1 MRLELESGVLPGSV
15 DVPAVEQALGQL
27 APDTDVTF
35 AILTADNGD
44 FIQTACHEQAFLL
57 ERQTS
62 SPEHHFRGLRAD
74 LPAAE
79 PKKRHW
85 WSFFTEA
92 VDPRTLFSRQ
102 QVVGAF
108 SAFATGA
115 ADPAFLEWR
124 NIDAEIWLPS
134 R

>member
-35 AILTADNGD
+35 AIFTADNGD
-44 FIQTACHEQAFLL
+44 FIQTACHEQGFLL
-57 ERQTS
+57 ERRTL
-62 SPEHHFRGLRAD
+62 SPEHHFRALRVD

-79 PKKRHW
+79 PRKRRW

-92 VDPRTLFSRQ
+92 VDPRMLFSRQ
-102 QVVGAF
+102 EAVGAF

-115 ADPAFLEWR
+115 ADPTFLEWR
-124 NIDAEIWLPS
+124 DIDAEMGLPS